1 MGWHRDGAADT
12 GLLDIWHSQNVHQTS
27 SHAVLSVD
35 DENFSEASAQQVS
48 HIRPCG
54 PQGHPGS
61 TRRKN
66 LFKSIKHLIKKN
78 LVSKKVYSRPLGDLG
93 SRLKVPR
100 RCGKLQDTACW
111 ERQINKL
118 ANISWVSFGHLGS
131 VMPTKASRIHRN
143 DAYYQTEIE
152 HTYTDHM

>member
-1 MGWHRDGAADT
+1 MGCHRDGAADT

-48 HIRPCG
+48 HMRPCG

-66 LFKSIKHLIKKN
+66 LFKKHQTSDNKKT
-78 LVSKKVYSRPLGDLG
+78 LCLKKCIGDAWVTCLECVG
-93 SRLKVPR
+93 SFKTQHVESD
-100 RCGKLQDTACW
+100 KLTNW
-111 ERQINKL
+111 L
-118 ANISWVSFGHLGS
+118 TVNISWVSFGHLGS

-152 HTYTDHM
+152 HTYTYHM

>member
-1 MGWHRDGAADT
+1 MGCHRDGAADT
-12 GLLDIWHSQNVHQTS
+12 GLLDIWHSQNVHETS
-27 SHAVLSVD
+27 SHAVLGVD

-48 HIRPCG
+48 HMRPCG

-66 LFKSIKHLIKKN
+66 LFKKHQTSDNKKT
-78 LVSKKVYSRPLGDLG
+78 LCLKKCIGDAWVTC
-93 SRLKVPR
+93 LKVPR

-118 ANISWVSFGHLGS
+118 TNISWVSFGHLGS
-131 VMPTKASRIHRN
+131 IMPTKASRIHRN

-152 HTYTDHM
+152 QTYTYHM